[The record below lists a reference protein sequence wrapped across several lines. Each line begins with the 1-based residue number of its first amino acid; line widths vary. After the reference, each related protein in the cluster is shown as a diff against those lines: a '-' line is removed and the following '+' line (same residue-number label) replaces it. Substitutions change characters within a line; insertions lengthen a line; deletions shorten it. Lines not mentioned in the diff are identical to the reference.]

1 MATIGKPLTAPE
13 SGWQR
18 FDNKDGKFIFS
29 GSWGSSVNSN
39 HWNGEGIYNGSADAN
54 SKITFRFYGTKL
66 RWIGFSSSAYHSAVK
81 ITIDGISE
89 TFSSVGNE
97 VYQALQYEKT
107 GLSLGVHTV
116 EVSANSVAKYFYFD
130 AIDVDSGGY
139 IMTTLLGEPL
149 VAPESGWK
157 RYDDTNTIFQY
168 LGTWTTY
175 SNASYFGG
183 SHRYSKTLNDEV
195 KFIFSGTKLRIIGI
209 LFQTASNNLEI
220 SIDGVKESFSM
231 VGAGTFQPLNYEKI
245 GLVNKKHEVIITN
258 KTTGDFYFDAIDIDS
273 TGRLLHPNE
282 VTSINDLDIGKRIR
296 CHYQAYTGAVGT
308 FSGLGKETSDFIPV
322 TSSATPDGDFYYI
335 MVEDWNGQKRLIA
348 DRNVQHS
355 ISYDVL
361 NSTGIASGSG
371 VPLTEIQ
378 GIGFFSSVVYVNP
391 INGSDTNSGSY
402 TSPVKTINKALEISI
417 QGGAIRLL
425 DGIHTINTTNM
436 SLHDLCTIKGITFVG
451 NDKKTILEVPSCL
464 GAYAQGVG
472 TSAYFYNMII
482 RRSDSGLGDARML
495 WYSSNV
501 DFKLRFYNVGFA
513 KSPNGSFPSGW
524 HFVWSPNVL
533 VNNNAYFD
541 NCSFVAT
548 PTNVESGSTTDVVRY
563 RNCAFGN
570 STVSSKTLGS
580 LFNSTFDS
588 SSTLNITS
596 GNWMKAGVGYNSDGT
611 AMNIGVYGGG
621 YNWSTF
627 VVNQMDTEHKLTVR
641 LPTGGVMGS
650 DKDNEWDKYVVN
662 STLNGLITAGDN
674 SVWNWNA
681 PLRSWTSS
689 TNEVGNRQG
698 RGYSSGVDTKGNI
711 APSSGTTGNGFRPTL
726 LIDSQ
731 LLNKSFISF
740 NGEYKKWIEGTPATE
755 ESFSLAT
762 PKMTSN
768 TTPSGR
774 VFSETVFSSAYDAWM
789 VFNQVDDGEGYA
801 SGNGTGGKGFLGY
814 QFPSAVM
821 ITRYVIRS
829 MTGSNHL
836 DKMPKDWSFEGSN
849 DSTNGTDGTWIVL
862 DSRTSQIWTTITTD
876 KEYSISNPQ
885 SFLTYRL
892 RWTANNGVAS
902 YTDINELKMYSY
914 TPYVPAIPS
923 TWKTISTTLP
933 SVDTFKSEGMSD
945 LSVLDRKPT
954 TFTFPMDDNGVS
966 GTVLGGGKVFKE
978 KVDLKRFF
986 DINSVNVK

>member
-1 MATIGKPLTAPE
+1 MATIGQALTAPE
-13 SGWQR
+13 SGWTR
-18 FDNKDGKFIFS
+18 YDNKDGKFIFS

-139 IMTTLLGEPL
+139 IITTLLGQAL
-149 VAPESGWK
+149 TVPEAGWQRYDNNNAAIQYIGSGWLT
-157 RYDDTNTIFQY
+157 DTNAGHYQGTAKFTKNPTDNIKFTFIGTKIRIIASNDVWSALTATIKIDGLPQVYNQF
-168 LGTWTTY
+168 Y
-175 SNASYFGG
+175 SNGYQKLVFEKTGLELSHHTIEIIASGAT
-183 SHRYSKTLNDEV
+183 STLNV
-195 KFIFSGTKLRIIGI
+195 
-209 LFQTASNNLEI
+209 NL
-220 SIDGVKESFSM
+220 
-231 VGAGTFQPLNYEKI
+231 
-245 GLVNKKHEVIITN
+245 
-258 KTTGDFYFDAIDIDS
+258 DAIDIDS
-273 TGRLLHPNE
+273 TGRLYHPDE
-282 VTSINDLDIGKRIR
+282 VTVIKDLAIGKRIR
-296 CHYQAYTGAVGT
+296 CHYQAYTGAIGT
-308 FSGLGKETSDFIPV
+308 FSGLGKETSDFIPFV
-322 TSSATPDGDFYYI
+322 SSATPDGDFYYI

-371 VPLTEIQ
+371 LPMTEIL

-391 INGSDTNSGSY
+391 VNGSDTNSGSY
-402 TSPVKTINKALEISI
+402 ISPVKTINKALEVSI

-451 NDKKTILEVPSCL
+451 NNKKTILEVPSCL

-501 DFKLRFYNVGFA
+501 DYKLRFYNVAFT
-513 KSPNGSFPSGW
+513 KSPNGSFPSSW
-524 HFVWSPNVL
+524 HFVWSPNVV

-570 STVSSKTLGS
+570 STVSSKTLGG

-588 SSTLNITS
+588 SSLNITS
-596 GNWMKAGVGYNSDGT
+596 GNWMNAGVGFNSDGT
-611 AMNIGVYGGG
+611 ATNIGVYGGG

-627 VVNQMDTEHKLTVR
+627 VVKQMDTEHKLTVR
-641 LPTGGVMGS
+641 LPTGGIS
-650 DKDNEWDKYVVN
+650 ATDKDNEWDKYIVS
-662 STLNGLITAGDN
+662 STLNGTIKAGDDN
-674 SVWNWNA
+674 VWNW
-681 PLRSWTSS
+681 SGSGFVWCSTSYS
-689 TNEVGNRQG
+689 TATHRIT
-698 RGYSSGVDTKGNI
+698 RGKTTADARDYYSSGTSNLI
-711 APSSGTTGNGFRPTL
+711 IQFRPVL

-731 LLNKSFISF
+731 LLNKSFVLF
-740 NGEYKKWIEGTPATE
+740 NGEYKKWVEGSPAIVEYQPTT
-755 ESFSLAT
+755 AI

-768 TTPSGR
+768 TSPNGR
-774 VFSETVFSSAYDAWM
+774 AFSSSIWGSAYDAWYA
-789 VFNQVDDGEGYA
+789 FDQIDNNEGFA
-801 SGNGTGGKGFLGY
+801 TAGGTVVGHLGY
-814 QFPSAVM
+814 EFPTVLKIGKYAV
-821 ITRYVIRS
+821 RS
-829 MTGSNHL
+829 NASFTYL
-836 DKMPKDWSFEGSN
+836 PKNWTFEGSK
-849 DSTNGTDGTWIVL
+849 DGTSWTVL
-862 DSRTSQIWTTITTD
+862 DTRSNVTWTTANVD
-876 KEYSISNPQ
+876 KEYIIQAPQ
-885 SFLTYRL
+885 DYKMYRL
-892 RWTANNGVAS
+892 NFTANNGAS
-902 YTDINELKMYSY
+902 YTSINELKMYIV
-914 TPYVPAIPS
+914 TNEFPAIPS
-923 TWKTISTTLP
+923 SLKTISITLP
-933 SVDTFKSEGMSD
+933 SVDTFKSEGMND
-945 LSVLDRKPT
+945 LSVLNRKSNI
-954 TFTFPMDDNGVS
+954 FTFPMDDNGTS
-966 GTVLGGGKVFKE
+966 GSVLGSGKVFKE
-978 KVDLKRFF
+978 KIDLKRFF
-986 DINSVNVK
+986 DVNSLSVK